1 MAATEAASKEPT
13 APKRRAKPVGKDD
26 PEVAAAKAAAE
37 AAEAMESLEP
47 GAGDTVS
54 WLDKPVDDLS
64 EIRRYV
70 VGKPPEEGGKDTEY
84 SVYIQQPLGWMA
96 RQRFFAL
103 VSAALSKAI
112 RASGGEV
119 AGMGDI
125 FGNSG
130 GTIRERG
137 ERLMQRDW
145 QDASTFMALAAELT
159 AYVPDLM
166 LEFYCIFL
174 AVPPG
179 ERMWAKLV
187 FEQPRDPERNLWGFT
202 DDQHRTIIGT
212 FIDQN
217 YEELRGYF
225 TSDLPAIA
233 RRVVVNERNR
243 KARES
248 ESAPSKQSNSSGPVV
263 AATA

>member
-1 MAATEAASKEPT
+1 MSTQATEPKEATPR
-13 APKRRAKPVGKDD
+13 RRAKPVAKDD
-26 PEVAAAKAAAE
+26 PEVVAATN
-37 AAEAMESLEP
+37 AEAMDALEP
-47 GAGDTVS
+47 GAGDAAS

-64 EIRRYV
+64 EIKRYI

-103 VSAALSKAI
+103 ISGALSRAI

-125 FGNSG
+125 FGNQG

-174 AVPPG
+174 QVPVG
-179 ERMWAKLV
+179 ERNWAKLI
-187 FEQPRDPERNLWGFT
+187 FDQAHDPERNLWGFT
-202 DDQHRTIIGT
+202 DDQHRMIIGT

-225 TSDLPAIA
+225 TNDLPAIA
-233 RRVVVNERNR
+233 RRVVINERNR
-243 KARES
+243 AARES
-248 ESAPSKQSNSSGPVV
+248 ASAPSKQSNSSGPAAV
-263 AATA
+263 ATA